1 MRCWS
6 SINRVPLFR
15 NVDVGRPVA
24 SQDEH
29 AAEPAVADRRKLL
42 LSSQE
47 PLRVR
52 TRAAGI
58 FLFLPLLTDLGFDSL
73 VRKAGYPGTKMIPAD
88 AALLSLLALKLLR
101 KERRSHIDDYNVDEG
116 LGLFAGL
123 NVLPKKSFATDYSY
137 RTQRQQQEQLL
148 GAWVKKLSPM
158 LLPEAR
164 TFSLDFHPIP
174 YRGEEAVLEN
184 HYIPCRGQACPSV
197 QTFFAQEHEK
207 QVFCYANA
215 NLTHNEQKKE
225 MMRFV
230 DYWQDLTGRNP
241 EWLYFDSKLTTYS
254 ELSELNSRK
263 VYFVTIRRRGSGI
276 LKRLEQS
283 AKSDW
288 RPATIDIPKRR
299 QKRIHYLDETI
310 RLDEYDGTLR
320 QIAVTG
326 LGREQP
332 TLFLTNHPKALPR
345 EMIMNYARRNGI
357 EDGLGTNVNF
367 FHMDNLSS
375 EVRLNVDLDV
385 TLTVIANSCYRW
397 LASKLKGFEHAKPK
411 QLSRKFIETSGE
423 IEVMANRTVQVTFD
437 RRCHNPIL
445 REAALDQDCRPIPWL
460 NRFRLEF
467 DYR

>member
-1 MRCWS
+1 M
-6 SINRVPLFR
+6 
-15 NVDVGRPVA
+15 A
-24 SQDEH
+24 DEP
-29 AAEPAVADRRKLL
+29 AEPVVADRQALV
-42 LSSQE
+42 LSNQE

-58 FLFLPLLTDLGFDSL
+58 FLFLPLLAELGFDSL
-73 VRKAGYPGTKMIPAD
+73 VRRADYPGTKMVPAD

-101 KERRSHIDDYNVDEG
+101 KERLSHIDDYNIDDG

-137 RTQRQQQEQLL
+137 RTQRQQQEKLL
-148 GAWVKKLSPM
+148 GAWVKKLSPV
-158 LLPEAR
+158 LFPEAKS
-164 TFSLDFHPIP
+164 FSLDFHPIP
-174 YRGEEAVLEN
+174 YRGDEAVLEN
-184 HYIPCRGQACPSV
+184 HYIPCRGQARPSV

-215 NLTHNEQKKE
+215 NLTRDEQSKE
-225 MMRFV
+225 VLRFV
-230 DYWQDLTGRNP
+230 DYWHDLTGQNP
-241 EWLYFDSKLTTYS
+241 EWLYFDSKLTTYA
-254 ELSELNSRK
+254 ELSELNARDIF
-263 VYFVTIRRRGSGI
+263 FVTIRRRGSAI
-276 LKRLEQS
+276 LKRLRQT

-288 RPATIDIPKRR
+288 KSATIDIPKRR
-299 QKRIHYLDETI
+299 NQRIHYLDESI
-310 RLDEYDGTLR
+310 QLDEYEGTLR
-320 QIAVTG
+320 QIVVTG

-332 TLFLTNHPKALPR
+332 TLFLTNHSDVSPR

-397 LASKLKGFEHAKPK
+397 LASRLKGFEHAKPK

-423 IEVMANRTVQVTFD
+423 IEVMPHRILRVLFD

-445 REAALDQDCRPIPWL
+445 REAALDKAARPIPWL
-460 NRFRLEF
+460 KGYRLEF

>member
-1 MRCWS
+1 
-6 SINRVPLFR
+6 
-15 NVDVGRPVA
+15 
-24 SQDEH
+24 
-29 AAEPAVADRRKLL
+29 
-42 LSSQE
+42 
-47 PLRVR
+47 
-52 TRAAGI
+52 
-58 FLFLPLLTDLGFDSL
+58 
-73 VRKAGYPGTKMIPAD
+73 MIPAD

-101 KERRSHIDDYNVDEG
+101 KERLSHIDDFNEDEG

-137 RTQRQQQEQLL
+137 RTQRQQQEKLL
-148 GAWVKKLSPM
+148 GSWVKKLSPI
-158 LLPEAR
+158 LLPEAKA
-164 TFSLDFHPIP
+164 FSLDFHPIP

-197 QTFFAQEHEK
+197 QTFFAHEHEK

-215 NLTHNEQKKE
+215 NITRDEQSKE
-225 MMRFV
+225 VLRFV
-230 DYWQDLTGRNP
+230 DYWKDLTGQNP
-241 EWLYFDSKLTTYS
+241 DWLYFDSKLATYS
-254 ELSELNSRK
+254 DLSELNSRN
-263 VYFVTIRRRGSGI
+263 VHFMTIRRRGSAI
-276 LKRLEQS
+276 LKRLEQIP
-283 AKSDW
+283 KSDW
-288 RPATIDIPKRR
+288 KPATIDIPKRR
-299 QKRIHYLDETI
+299 HKRIQYLDETI
-310 RLDEYDGTLR
+310 QLDDYEGTLR

-326 LGREQP
+326 FGREQP
-332 TLFLTNHPKALPR
+332 TLFLTNHLEASPR

-397 LASKLKGFEHAKPK
+397 LASKLKGFEQAKPK

-423 IEVMANRTVQVTFD
+423 IEVMPNRILRVTFD

-445 REAALDQDCRPIPWL
+445 REAALDKVARKIPWL
-460 NRFRLEF
+460 NGYRLEF

>member
-1 MRCWS
+1 VL
-6 SINRVPLFR
+6 SI
-15 NVDVGRPVA
+15 
-24 SQDEH
+24 H
-29 AAEPAVADRRKLL
+29 
-42 LSSQE
+42 E

-52 TRAAGI
+52 TRAAGL
-58 FLFLPLLTDLGFDSL
+58 FLFLPLLAEMGFDSL

-101 KERRSHIDDYNVDEG
+101 KERVSHIDDYNVDVG

-123 NVLPKKSFATDYSY
+123 NILPKKSYATGYSY
-137 RTQRQQQEQLL
+137 QTERSWQEKLL
-148 GAWVKKLSPM
+148 GSWVKKLSPI
-158 LLPEAR
+158 LLPEAKA
-164 TFSLDFHPIP
+164 FSLDFHPIP
-174 YRGEEAVLEN
+174 YRGDEAVLEK

-215 NLTHNEQKKE
+215 NLTRDEQANEVI
-225 MMRFV
+225 RFV
-230 DYWQDLTGRNP
+230 DYWKDLTGRNP
-241 EWLYFDSKLTTYS
+241 EWLYFDSKLTTYA

-263 VYFVTIRRRGSGI
+263 IYFVTIRRRGSAI
-276 LKRLEQS
+276 LKRLERV
-283 AKSDW
+283 AKEDW
-288 RPATIDIPKRR
+288 QPATIDIPKRR
-299 QKRIHYLDETI
+299 QKRIRYLDEMI
-310 RLDEYDGTLR
+310 RLDDYERSLR

-332 TLFLTNHPKALPR
+332 TLFLTNHPDTSPR
-345 EMIMNYARRNGI
+345 ELIMNYARRNGI

-397 LASKLKGFEHAKPK
+397 LASKLKGFDHAKPK
-411 QLSRKFIETSGE
+411 QLSRKFVETSGE
-423 IEVMANRTVQVTFD
+423 IEVMPGRTLRVLFD

-445 REAALDQDCRPIPWL
+445 REARLDKESRPIPWL
-460 NRFRLEF
+460 KGYRIEF
-467 DYR
+467 DYC

>member
-1 MRCWS
+1 M
-6 SINRVPLFR
+6 
-15 NVDVGRPVA
+15 A
-24 SQDEH
+24 DEP
-29 AAEPAVADRRKLL
+29 AEPVVADRQALA
-42 LSSQE
+42 LSNQE

-58 FLFLPLLTDLGFDSL
+58 FLFLPLLAELGFDSL
-73 VRKAGYPGTKMIPAD
+73 VRRAGYPGTKMVPAD

-101 KERRSHIDDYNVDEG
+101 KERLSHIDDYNIDDG

-137 RTQRQQQEQLL
+137 RTQRQQQEKLL
-148 GAWVKKLSPM
+148 GAWVKKLSPV
-158 LLPEAR
+158 LLPEAKS
-164 TFSLDFHPIP
+164 FSLDFHPIP
-174 YRGEEAVLEN
+174 YRGDEAVLEN
-184 HYIPCRGQACPSV
+184 HYIPCRGQASPSV

-215 NLTHNEQKKE
+215 NLTRDEQTKE
-225 MMRFV
+225 VLRFV
-230 DYWQDLTGRNP
+230 DYWHDLTGQNP
-241 EWLYFDSKLTTYS
+241 EWLYFDSKLTTYA
-254 ELSELNSRK
+254 ELSELNAREIF
-263 VYFVTIRRRGSGI
+263 FVTIRRRGSAI
-276 LKRLEQS
+276 LKRLQQT

-288 RPATIDIPKRR
+288 KSATIDIPKRR
-299 QKRIHYLDETI
+299 NQRIHYLDESI
-310 RLDEYDGTLR
+310 RLDEYEGTLR
-320 QIAVTG
+320 QIVVTG

-332 TLFLTNHPKALPR
+332 TLFLTNHSDVSPR

-397 LASKLKGFEHAKPK
+397 LASRLKGFEHAKPK

-423 IEVMANRTVQVTFD
+423 IEVMPHRILRVLFD

-445 REAALDQDCRPIPWL
+445 REAALDKAARPIPWL
-460 NRFRLEF
+460 NGYRLEF
-467 DYR
+467 EYR

>member
-1 MRCWS
+1 
-6 SINRVPLFR
+6 V
-15 NVDVGRPVA
+15 
-24 SQDEH
+24 
-29 AAEPAVADRRKLL
+29 
-42 LSSQE
+42 LSANE

-52 TRAAGI
+52 TRAAGV
-58 FLFLPLLTDLGFDSL
+58 FLFLPLLAELGFDAL
-73 VRKAGYPGTKMIPAD
+73 VRKADYPGTKMIPAD

-101 KERRSHIDDYNVDEG
+101 KERLSHIDDYNVDAG

-137 RTQRQQQEQLL
+137 RTQRQQQETLL
-148 GAWVKKLSPM
+148 GSWVQKLAPI
-158 LLPEAR
+158 LLPEAKS
-164 TFSLDFHPIP
+164 FSLDFHPIP
-174 YRGEEAVLEN
+174 YRGDEAVLEN

-215 NLTHNEQKKE
+215 NLIRAEQTKE
-225 MMRFV
+225 VLRFV
-230 DYWQDLTGRNP
+230 DYWQDLTGQNP

-254 ELSELNSRK
+254 ELSELNARK
-263 VYFVTIRRRGSGI
+263 VYFATIRRRGSRI
-276 LKRLEQS
+276 LKRLEQH
-283 AKSDW
+283 APSDW
-288 RPATIDIPKRR
+288 LPATLDIPKRR
-299 QKRIHYLDETI
+299 QKRIRYLDEII
-310 RLDEYDGTLR
+310 RLDDYDGALR

-332 TLFLTNHPKALPR
+332 TLFLTNHLDASAR
-345 EMIMNYARRNGI
+345 EIIMNYARRNGI

-375 EVRLNVDLDV
+375 EVRLNVDLDI

-397 LASKLKGFEHAKPK
+397 LASKLKGFEKAKPK

-423 IEVMANRTVQVTFD
+423 IEVAEHRCLRITFD

-445 REAALDQDCRPIPWL
+445 REAALDKDCRPIPWL
-460 NRFRLEF
+460 KQFRIEF

>member
-1 MRCWS
+1 VL
-6 SINRVPLFR
+6 SI
-15 NVDVGRPVA
+15 
-24 SQDEH
+24 H
-29 AAEPAVADRRKLL
+29 
-42 LSSQE
+42 E

-52 TRAAGI
+52 TRAAGL
-58 FLFLPLLTDLGFDSL
+58 FLFLPLLAEMGFDSL

-101 KERRSHIDDYNVDEG
+101 KERVSHIDDHNVDAG

-123 NVLPKKSFATDYSY
+123 NVLPKKSYATSYSY
-137 RTQRQQQEQLL
+137 QTERSWQEKLL
-148 GAWVKKLSPM
+148 GSWMKKLSPI
-158 LLPEAR
+158 LLPEAKA
-164 TFSLDFHPIP
+164 FSLDFHPIP

-215 NLTHNEQKKE
+215 NLKRDEQAKE
-225 MMRFV
+225 VIRFV
-230 DYWQDLTGRNP
+230 DYWKDLTGRNP
-241 EWLYFDSKLTTYS
+241 EWLYFDSKLTTYA
-254 ELSELNSRK
+254 ELSELNSRQI
-263 VYFVTIRRRGSGI
+263 YFATIRRRGSAI
-276 LKRLEQS
+276 LKRLERV
-283 AKSDW
+283 AKEDW

-299 QKRIHYLDETI
+299 QKRIRYLDEMI
-310 RLDEYDGTLR
+310 QLDDYEGSLR

-332 TLFLTNHPKALPR
+332 TLFLTNHPDTSPR
-345 EMIMNYARRNGI
+345 ELIMNYARRNGI

-397 LASKLKGFEHAKPK
+397 LASKLKGFDHAKPK
-411 QLSRKFIETSGE
+411 QLSRKFVETSGQ
-423 IEVMANRTVQVTFD
+423 IEVMPGRTLRVLFD

-445 REAALDQDCRPIPWL
+445 REAGLDKECRPIPWL
-460 NRFRLEF
+460 KGYRIEF
-467 DYR
+467 DYC